1 MFYVDINTRV
11 HLLTLF
17 FLFLG
22 ILVVGMLIGVG
33 IALYIGTKLVMKL
46 VNELKQTLKSAMKPE
61 SISET
66 FKKFGLEGGSFR
78 LPIH

>member
-1 MFYVDINTRV
+1 MLDININTHVR
-11 HLLTLF
+11 LLTLF

-22 ILVVGMLIGVG
+22 TLVVGMLIGVSV
-33 IALYIGTKLVMKL
+33 ALYIGKKLVMKL
-46 VNELKQTLKSAMKPE
+46 VNELKQTLESAMKPE

-66 FKKFGLEGGSFR
+66 FKKFGLGGGSFR